1 MSTTLSDAALVS
13 AHLSGD
19 RGALAAIYDR
29 YASGLY
35 DTAAAMLSDRH
46 DAADMVQDVFC
57 IAAERLGQ
65 LRDPDRL
72 KPWLY
77 AVLRN
82 EVYRRTKRRRRTTP
96 TDFQSSTVPDVVAPA
111 DPGADGASV
120 AFAELASLVRAAAA
134 GLDDRDRLILELSI
148 RQGLDG
154 SDLADALGVTPEQSY
169 SLVHRMRER
178 VDRSLGAFVVATSG
192 RRECATLDEI
202 LRDWDGEFSVLIRK
216 RVARHI
222 ESCETCEETKGKMAP
237 LALFGAAPVLAAPLG
252 LRERV
257 LEATSRIPTPGTGS
271 GSTGG
276 TTSRIRLR
284 PSDGFPRAAR
294 FVGRGPWWI
303 TGAVVLTVAGSV
315 LVLATSDP
323 NSSNS
328 ESPITAV
335 QGSPDTATD
344 TTVPESTTTSGMST
358 PDSIVPLP
366 TVPPSTVSTPA
377 VSTPAV
383 STPAGPTTTASTAS
397 VTPSTVAP
405 AVTPSTSVPPT
416 TTPRATTTT
425 TPRTTTTSP
434 RATTTTTPA
443 ALVALGVSATSLD
456 FSTTGT
462 TATFRLTNS
471 NSSSVP
477 WKIASTQPAFFTF
490 SPSSGTL
497 SAGAS
502 VPITITFARATA
514 VAYSN
519 ASTFPEGRFD
529 FPARITATRAPTTTL
544 QLLGAVGR
552 PPQVGA
558 ITVRFSGASCAN
570 VSIQVPVTDES
581 PLKSVV
587 AALTLSG
594 GLAPTTRTINLTDSG
609 KGSWVGASADLPNSV
624 TALTVKVTATDV
636 NGLTATADTKVTRPT
651 TC

>member
-19 RGALAAIYDR
+19 RGALATIYDR

-96 TDFQSSTVPDVVAPA
+96 TDFQSSTVPDVVAPT
-111 DPGADGASV
+111 DPDAEGSSV

-134 GLDDRDRLILELSI
+134 GLDDRDQLILELSI

-178 VDRSLGAFVVATSG
+178 VDRSLGAFVVAKSG
-192 RRECATLDEI
+192 RRECAALDEI

-237 LALFGAAPVLAAPLG
+237 LALFGAAPVLATPLG

-257 LEATSRIPTPGTGS
+257 LEATSKIPTPGTGS

-294 FVGRGPWWI
+294 FVGRGLWWI

-315 LVLATSDP
+315 LVLATSDSS
-323 NSSNS
+323 SSNS
-328 ESPITAV
+328 ESPITTV
-335 QGSPDTATD
+335 GGSPDRTTD
-344 TTVPESTTTSGMST
+344 TTVSESTISTTTSGMST
-358 PDSIVPLP
+358 PASIVPTP
-366 TVPPSTVSTPA
+366 TPPTTATPVVEPSTVVPVATPTTSVSPTPTTS
-377 VSTPAV
+377 VSTAPA
-383 STPAGPTTTASTAS
+383 STTTI
-397 VTPSTVAP
+397 
-405 AVTPSTSVPPT
+405 
-416 TTPRATTTT
+416 PRITTT
-425 TPRTTTTSP
+425 TPV
-434 RATTTTTPA
+434 
-443 ALVALGVSATSLD
+443 ALVALRVSASSID
-456 FSTTGT
+456 FSNTGT
-462 TATFRLTNS
+462 AATFRLTNS
-471 NSSSVP
+471 NAISVP
-477 WKIASTQPAFFTF
+477 WKVASTQPTFFTF
-490 SPSSGTL
+490 SPSSGNL
-497 SAGAS
+497 AAGAS
-502 VPITITFARATA
+502 VSITVSFARATA

-558 ITVRFSGASCAN
+558 ITVRFNSAACAN
-570 VSIQVPVTDES
+570 LTVQVPVTDES
-581 PLKSVV
+581 SLKSVV
-587 AALTLSG
+587 ATLTLSG
-594 GLAPTTRTINLTDSG
+594 GLAPTTRTITLSDSG
-609 KGSWVGASADLPNSV
+609 KGSWVGVANNIANSV
-624 TALTVKVTATDV
+624 TAVTVKVTATDV
-636 NGLTATADTKVTRPT
+636 KGLAGTNNTKVTRPQS
-651 TC
+651 C

>member
-1 MSTTLSDAALVS
+1 MTTTLSDAALVS

-178 VDRSLGAFVVATSG
+178 VDRSLGAFVVARAG
-192 RRECATLDEI
+192 RRECPTLDDI
-202 LRDWDGEFSVLIRK
+202 LRDWDGQFSVIIRK

-222 ESCETCEETKGKMAP
+222 ESCETCEETKGKVAP
-237 LALFGAAPVLAAPLG
+237 LALFGAAPVMAAPLG

-257 LEATSRIPTPGTGS
+257 LEATSKIPTPGTGS

-276 TTSRIRLR
+276 TTSHIRLR

-323 NSSNS
+323 SSSNS
-328 ESPITAV
+328 ESPITIV
-335 QGSPDTATD
+335 EVSPDTTTD
-344 TTVPESTTTSGMST
+344 TTVSESTTTSGMST
-358 PDSIVPLP
+358 PASIVPLP
-366 TVPPSTVSTPA
+366 TVPPSTVSPST
-377 VSTPAV
+377 VSTP
-383 STPAGPTTTASTAS
+383 PGPTTTATTAN

-405 AVTPSTSVPPT
+405 AVTRSTSVSPT
-416 TTPRATTTT
+416 TTI
-425 TPRTTTTSP
+425 PRTTTTIP
-434 RATTTTTPA
+434 RTTTTIPRTTTTAPV

-456 FSTTGT
+456 FSTAGT

-477 WKIASTQPAFFTF
+477 WKVASTQPAFFTF

-552 PPQVGA
+552 PPQLGA
-558 ITVRFSGASCAN
+558 ITVRFNGTGCAN
-570 VSIQVPVTDES
+570 LSLQVPVTDES
-581 PLKSVV
+581 PLKSVT
-587 AALTLSG
+587 ATLTLTG
-594 GLAPTTRTINLTDSG
+594 GLAASTRTVALTDSG
-609 KGSWVGASADLPNSV
+609 KGSWVGSSTDIPASV
-624 TALTVKVTATDV
+624 TAVSVKVTATDRP
-636 NGLTATADTKVTRPT
+636 GLSSTAGTKIARPSS
-651 TC
+651 C

>member
-46 DAADMVQDVFC
+46 EAADMVQDVFC

-65 LRDPDRL
+65 LRDPERL

-111 DPGADGASV
+111 DPGAEGASV

-134 GLDDRDRLILELSI
+134 GLDDRDQLILELSI
-148 RQGLDG
+148 RQGLEG

-178 VDRSLGAFVVATSG
+178 VDRSLGAFVVAKSG
-192 RRECATLDEI
+192 RRECAALDEI

-257 LEATSRIPTPGTGS
+257 LEATSRIPTPGSGS
-271 GSTGG
+271 GASGG

-284 PSDGFPRAAR
+284 PSDGFPRAAG
-294 FVGRGPWWI
+294 FVGRGLWWI
-303 TGAVVLTVAGSV
+303 TGVVVLTIAGSV
-315 LVLATSDP
+315 LVLSNADSSSSKADP
-323 NSSNS
+323 
-328 ESPITAV
+328 PITVVDASSSS
-335 QGSPDTATD
+335 SPDTTPAT
-344 TTVPESTTTSGMST
+344 TATESTTVNEVPTSASNVPT
-358 PDSIVPLP
+358 PTPP
-366 TVPPSTVSTPA
+366 TTATSVVEPSTVVPVATP
-377 VSTPAV
+377 T
-383 STPAGPTTTASTAS
+383 
-397 VTPSTVAP
+397 
-405 AVTPSTSVPPT
+405 TSVPSTPT
-416 TTPRATTTT
+416 TSVSTAPASTTTIPRTTTT
-425 TPRTTTTSP
+425 TPV
-434 RATTTTTPA
+434 
-443 ALVALGVSATSLD
+443 ALVALGVSASSID
-456 FSTTGT
+456 FSNTGT

-471 NSSSVP
+471 NATSVP
-477 WKIASTQPAFFTF
+477 WKVASTQPTFFTF
-490 SPSSGTL
+490 SPSSGNL
-497 SAGAS
+497 AAGAS
-502 VPITITFARATA
+502 VSITVSFARATA

-529 FPARITATRAPTTTL
+529 FPARITATRAPATTL

-558 ITVRFSGASCAN
+558 ITVRFNSAACAN
-570 VSIQVPVTDES
+570 LTVQVPVTDES

-587 AALTLSG
+587 ATLTLSG
-594 GLAPTTRTINLTDSG
+594 GLAPTTRTITLSDSG
-609 KGSWVGASADLPNSV
+609 KGSWVGVATNIANSV
-624 TALTVKVTATDV
+624 TAVTVKVTATDV
-636 NGLTATADTKVTRPT
+636 KGLAGTNNTKVTRPQS
-651 TC
+651 C